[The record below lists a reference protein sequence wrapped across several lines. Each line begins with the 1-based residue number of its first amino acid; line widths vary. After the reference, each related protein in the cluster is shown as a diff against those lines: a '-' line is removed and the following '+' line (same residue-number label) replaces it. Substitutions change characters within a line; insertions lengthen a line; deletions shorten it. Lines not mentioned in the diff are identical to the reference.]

1 MVVLEYMCSIL
12 ICVKEGKLIMKILSY
27 SFIFSLFLI
36 AGCQTNPASPPASLS
51 ARQCQNLLKLAN
63 QELNFGK
70 AKGFSGTVEY
80 SKAATLLAG
89 AAIQYEFGK
98 YPNCINKVK
107 RARRFIKKSKVK
119 K

>member
-1 MVVLEYMCSIL
+1 MCSIL

-27 SFIFSLFLI
+27 SLIFSLFLI
-36 AGCQTNPASPPASLS
+36 AGCQTNPDSLS

-70 AKGFSGTVEY
+70 AKGFSGTVEFT
-80 SKAATLLAG
+80 KAATLIT
-89 AAIQYEFGK
+89 AASIQYEFGK
-98 YPNCINKVK
+98 YPNCINKAK
-107 RARRFIKKSKVK
+107 RPRRFIKNSKVK